1 MRSGGGGEGGEESEG
16 GEGGGTV
23 CCTPLSTAPW
33 PTPKTHQHGQLA
45 ARIAL
50 GITWGGLVSGRG
62 HRKDQFRALGSHSA
76 LHANIPRKGG
86 PLGGRG
92 ARGPDFFR

>member
-1 MRSGGGGEGGEESEG
+1 MAH
-16 GEGGGTV
+16 
-23 CCTPLSTAPW
+23 CACW
-33 PTPKTHQHGQLA
+33 HHPTPKNHHHGQLA

-76 LHANIPRKGG
+76 HHATIPRTGG
-86 PLGGRG
+86 PPGGAGSPRT
-92 ARGPDFFR
+92 RFFSIDLF

>member
-1 MRSGGGGEGGEESEG
+1 MLQTSVAIALVPPDAQKPPPRPA
-16 GEGGGTV
+16 V
-23 CCTPLSTAPW
+23 
-33 PTPKTHQHGQLA
+33 A

-62 HRKDQFRALGSHSA
+62 HRKDQFRVLGSHSA

-86 PLGGRG
+86 KGGHRG
-92 ARGPDFFR
+92 GGESADPIFFDRIVLIHS